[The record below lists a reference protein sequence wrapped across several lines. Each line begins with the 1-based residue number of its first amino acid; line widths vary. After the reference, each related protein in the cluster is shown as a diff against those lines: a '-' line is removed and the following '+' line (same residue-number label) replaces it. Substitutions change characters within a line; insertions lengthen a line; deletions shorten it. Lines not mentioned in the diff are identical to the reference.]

1 MSTRI
6 TTADIGSLSPADRA
20 AWVAIQ
26 QSDRTFESPYFH
38 PGWSEA
44 VGRHRN
50 VVVAIVRDDTGQP
63 VGFWPLERQGS
74 TATAVGAPL
83 NDYQGCIM
91 RAGTPIDIPQLL
103 AAAGV
108 RRWHFDH
115 LLASQPGM
123 DGFTDRSET
132 SPIMDLTGGAEAYLA
147 RISKGGRRQIKSIWK
162 KAERMTDD
170 CGPVRFDADCRDAG
184 VLDQL
189 LEWKSAQYV
198 STGLPDVFAPRWTGD
213 LLHDLLAKQP
223 DGDAFCGRMAAL
235 WTGDRL
241 AAAHFGLRSGP
252 VIHWWFPTYDDD
264 LADYSPGWQLLVQMI
279 DAAQGE
285 GVDRID
291 LGKGESQFKRK
302 VMTGEVALREG
313 VIEPSALRRTV
324 RRTALELKER
334 LKQTP
339 LRTALQGPARW
350 LFHRNVARTLES

>member
-1 MSTRI
+1 MTDRI
-6 TTADIGSLSPADRA
+6 TTAEPGMLLPADRA

-38 PGWSEA
+38 PGWTEA
-44 VGRHRN
+44 VARHRE
-50 VVVAIVRDDTGQP
+50 VRIAIIRDESGQP
-63 VGFWPLERQGS
+63 VGFWPFERHGS
-74 TATAVGAPL
+74 TAAAVGAPM
-83 NDYQGCIM
+83 NDYQGCVM
-91 RAGTPIDIPQLL
+91 QPGTTIDVGELL

-115 LLASQPGM
+115 LLASQSGM
-123 DGFTDRSET
+123 DTFAEKSET
-132 SPIMDLTGGAEAYLA
+132 SPVMDLTGGTDAYLA
-147 RISKGGRRQIKSIWK
+147 RISKGGRRQIKSILK
-162 KAERMTDD
+162 KAERMTED
-170 CGPVRFDADCRDAG
+170 CGPVRFEADCRDPA
-184 VLDQL
+184 VLDQM
-189 LEWKSAQYV
+189 LEWKSAQYL
-198 STGLPDVFAPRWTGD
+198 STGLPDVFAPQWTRD
-213 LLHDLLAKQP
+213 LLHDLLASQP
-223 DGDAFCGRMAAL
+223 DGQAFCGRMAAL

-264 LADYSPGWQLLVQMI
+264 LADHSPGWQLLVQMVH
-279 DAAQGE
+279 AAEGE

-313 VIEPSALRRTV
+313 VIEPSAIRRTV
-324 RRTALELKER
+324 RRTAIELKER